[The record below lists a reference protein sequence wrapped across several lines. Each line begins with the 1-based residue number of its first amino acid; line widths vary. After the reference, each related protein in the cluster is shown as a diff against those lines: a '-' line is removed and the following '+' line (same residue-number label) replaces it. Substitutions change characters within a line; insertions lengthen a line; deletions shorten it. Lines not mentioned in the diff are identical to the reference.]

1 MIYQKAIVSYKE
13 VMDYL
18 RSKSNPTETEL
29 VSYIQSKFGY
39 KPHEAKREAKTY
51 RYIIN
56 MINTV
61 SNYKHMITVI
71 PHVATKEDVA
81 KYKRKQYDYL
91 F

>member
-39 KPHEAKREAKTY
+39 KP
-51 RYIIN
+51 
-56 MINTV
+56 
-61 SNYKHMITVI
+61 
-71 PHVATKEDVA
+71 TKLNGKLRPTDI
-81 KYKRKQYDYL
+81 
-91 F
+91 